1 MRGKDKEFVVIT
13 KIRNENV
20 AHFVRKYTVYEIFS
34 IIFHEIKKKFE
45 KWATCIKIIQQIYS
59 INKEVYI

>member
-45 KWATCIKIIQQIYS
+45 KWATCIKII
-59 INKEVYI
+59 